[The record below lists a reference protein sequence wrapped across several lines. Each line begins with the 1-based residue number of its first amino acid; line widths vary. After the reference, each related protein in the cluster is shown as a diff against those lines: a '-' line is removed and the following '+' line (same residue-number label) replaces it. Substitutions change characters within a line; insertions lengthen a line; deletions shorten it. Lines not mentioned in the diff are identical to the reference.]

1 MGRTPTP
8 VRERQQ
14 KHKNMRCCVMA
25 CKMGQL
31 LIGLFILLCIS
42 FRLEKLRSYI
52 RRSLMSKSVKTI
64 DHGGGIES

>member
-1 MGRTPTP
+1 MGRTPTL

-25 CKMGQL
+25 GEMGQL
-31 LIGLFILLCIS
+31 LIGLFILPCIS

-52 RRSLMSKSVKTI
+52 RRSLMSESIKTI